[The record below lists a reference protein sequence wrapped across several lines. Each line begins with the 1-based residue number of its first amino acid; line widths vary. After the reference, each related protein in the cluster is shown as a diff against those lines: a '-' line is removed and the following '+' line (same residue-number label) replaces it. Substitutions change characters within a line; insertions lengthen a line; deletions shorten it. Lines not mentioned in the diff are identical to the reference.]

1 MIVLIAVAV
10 AAVLLCAVAGWAVA
24 VDRAVTLVTR
34 SRVEGAD
41 LPERRRARSLALLR
55 RPALTSGSLQLTA
68 MAALV
73 SAGVLVAAAL
83 PVDDDRL
90 RLLAIPVVVLAGF
103 AIARTIGELA
113 GRRGSLVLLTASSG
127 VALVIVRVLA
137 PVATLVNGLVRRR
150 RPASDEHG
158 DEQPDDANTELRE
171 LLDRASGGEM
181 IEDAEARLIHSVF
194 EFGDTIV
201 REVMTPRTDV
211 VALERTATVHE
222 AFERAVATGFS
233 RMPVYGRDLDD
244 IVGLLYVKDLL
255 SSVLRDRVE
264 ERLADGDGI
273 DSYMRSVKVVPEQK
287 RTADLLTEMRQENTH
302 LAVVVDEYGG
312 TAGLVSLEDLL
323 EELVGEIRDEYDP
336 HEELIVPLDGG
347 GWRAAGRLALSDLG
361 DHIAREVEIEDADTV
376 GGAVMALLGRVP
388 EPGDTAVDETSGVR
402 FTAVTVDGRRITEVD
417 VELVGGEDETA
428 SHDDASAGPAVDA
441 TAAARGDAAEETLRQ
456 AR

>member
-1 MIVLIAVAV
+1 VIVVVV
-10 AAVLLCAVAGWAVA
+10 AAVVAVVLCVVAGWAVA

-34 SRVEGAD
+34 ARVESAD
-41 LPERRRARSLALLR
+41 LPEGRRKRSLALLR
-55 RPALTSGSLQLTA
+55 RPALTSGSLQLVA

-73 SAGVLVAAAL
+73 AAGVLVAVAL
-83 PVDDDRL
+83 PVEDDRW

-103 AIARTIGELA
+103 AVARTTGDLA

-127 VALVIVRVLA
+127 AALVVVRTVQPFASVVSRLA
-137 PVATLVNGLVRRR
+137 GRGRSVPEEGGDDMA
-150 RPASDEHG
+150 DES
-158 DEQPDDANTELRE
+158 NTELRE

-201 REVMTPRTDV
+201 REVMTPRTDI
-211 VALERTATVHE
+211 VALEQTATVQD
-222 AFERAVATGFS
+222 AFARAVETGFS

-244 IVGLLYVKDLL
+244 IVGLLYVKDLM

-264 ERLADGDGI
+264 EQLAETDGI
-273 DSYMRSVKVVPEQK
+273 DVYMRSVKVVPEQK
-287 RTADLLTEMRQENTH
+287 RTAELLTEMRLENYH

-336 HEELIVPLDGG
+336 HDELIVPLDGG
-347 GWRAAGRLALSDLG
+347 GWRANGRLALSDLG
-361 DHIAREVEIEDADTV
+361 DHIGREVEIEDADTV

-388 EPGDTAVDETSGVR
+388 DPGDAAVDDASGVR

-417 VELVGGEDETA
+417 V
-428 SHDDASAGPAVDA
+428 AVL
-441 TAAARGDAAEETLRQ
+441 ARGGDSGGAGHDSDGETDGDVPTPADPSLRQ
-456 AR
+456 AQ